1 MIMAKKKATHWP
13 HGLHWWLQLFEPTLK
28 QVGHRETSRWKH
40 TLQTQKRERKKIY
53 PLLSPKRP
61 HYISGAWKWL
71 SLYASPFRP
80 SLCHT
85 HREHSMS
92 GLIKDSNSLPPSVH
106 ASALLPV
113 CLFCL
118 GVFVFNM
125 SQWFFFLNHKS
136 SQCLPSLAP
145 PKKGN
150 VWQDVTS
157 QIILIQKSALDGF
170 PMFSPQVAP
179 VCMDKL
185 QLHHV
190 LIQYFIFN
198 VAENAHL
205 MLLSTL
211 CHNTLCLCI
220 Q

>member
-1 MIMAKKKATHWP
+1 MTSRSTLMTSAVWANLETGWTPRDFKMKTHFANTETRKKKNLPPAH
-13 HGLHWWLQLFEPTLK
+13 
-28 QVGHRETSRWKH
+28 
-40 TLQTQKRERKKIY
+40 
-53 PLLSPKRP
+53 
-61 HYISGAWKWL
+61 ISGAWKWL

-125 SQWFFFLNHKS
+125 SQCFFFNHKS

-145 PKKGN
+145 PQKGN